1 MFGQL
6 TITEGQEKSEE
17 GNSRNHSGSSLR
29 CYEGE
34 GKKLSGNT
42 RWMSERLVLQNS
54 YF

>member
-34 GKKLSGNT
+34 GKNCRGIPDG
-42 RWMSERLVLQNS
+42 
-54 YF
+54 